1 MNKISIIGLILVGGC
16 ILIFVGYG
24 IYLLYEFIGSML
36 PLPVKIAII
45 LGLIGIVAL
54 FVGAIK
60 DRIEEVK
67 GR

>member
-24 IYLLYEFIGSML
+24 IYLLYEFIGPML

-45 LGLIGIVAL
+45 LGLIGIGVL